1 MSATVLRFPGG
12 AVVAGT
18 PAPDRMVE
26 SAREWMRDALQHQLN
41 GSDAINRCDVGAA
54 ITELLY
60 ARTKFDR
67 CLTILLEARGGDGDS
82 KKAEL
87 EAVALTL
94 SAVAGEFAL
103 LPTGIPALTA
113 HRLDVQADRIDNA
126 LARTLALSAEYRAAA
141 SVGLDE
147 AP

>member
-1 MSATVLRFPGG
+1 MSATVLSFPGG
-12 AVVAGT
+12 DVLAAQ
-18 PAPDRMVE
+18 PPPDRMIE
-26 SAREWMRDALQHQLN
+26 SARDWMRDALQHQLN
-41 GSDAINRCDVGAA
+41 GSDAINRGEVGAA

-67 CLTILLEARGGDGDS
+67 CLTIMLEARGNAGDS
-82 KKAEL
+82 KKAQL

-126 LARTLALSAEYRAAA
+126 LARTLALAAEYRASASAA
-141 SVGLDE
+141 LE
-147 AP
+147 EP